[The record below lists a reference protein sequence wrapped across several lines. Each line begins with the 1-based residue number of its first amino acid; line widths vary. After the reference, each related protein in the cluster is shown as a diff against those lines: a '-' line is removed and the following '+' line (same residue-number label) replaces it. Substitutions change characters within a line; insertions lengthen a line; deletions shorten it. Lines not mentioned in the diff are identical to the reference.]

1 MLTGKE
7 FGQAIAEAIKRKGVP
22 KAAVARHFGIKP
34 PSINDWIN
42 RGTVSKD
49 KLDDLFLYFSDVCG
63 PDHWGRSPSEA
74 TRWPAQHHISEP
86 RANHYRK
93 LVQRIC
99 EVAEKTDDKGLH
111 ILIEMAECLARS
123 HPFVKAKPPLSA

>member
-7 FGQAIAEAIKRKGVP
+7 FGQAIAEAIRRKGVA
-22 KAAVARHFGIKP
+22 KAAVARHFWIKP

-63 PDHWGRSPSEA
+63 PDHWGRSASE
-74 TRWPAQHHISEP
+74 TRRWPAHRVSEPHQQHHS
-86 RANHYRK
+86 RN
-93 LVQRIC
+93 LVQRVCDI
-99 EVAEKTDDKGLH
+99 AEKIDDKGLH
-111 ILIEMAECLARS
+111 TLIDMAECLARS
-123 HPFVKAKPPLSA
+123 HPLAKAKPPLLA